1 MKSNDRKPSTSAAAA
16 TPTATATATAAIAA
30 ATQATPSTAATSN
43 YDNVL
48 SSLSFHVR
56 WCHRRNSI
64 IANCEKLLTNSS
76 NNEQPATPTATSNI
90 SFEGGGTLRAFGQQ
104 ETRLTQCNRSELHR
118 FEFEFESNAIATL
131 ASRFPFRVAHFTCF
145 FSSRVHSA
153 KLIKINVSITYPEK
167 SSLHKWTLNDTI
179 DISEETLNE
188 LSMNKGPGLII

>member
-1 MKSNDRKPSTSAAAA
+1 MKSNDRKPSTSAA
-16 TPTATATATAAIAA
+16 ATAAIAA

-43 YDNVL
+43 YDVL

-76 NNEQPATPTATSNI
+76 NNKQPATSNI

-153 KLIKINVSITYPEK
+153 KLIKINCIYNLSRKIIIT
-167 SSLHKWTLNDTI
+167 
-179 DISEETLNE
+179 
-188 LSMNKGPGLII
+188 